1 MKTIYL
7 VVTEG
12 CNLSCSYCYR
22 RDNNTLMSRE
32 TFTEY
37 CKSLPDS
44 PYKIFFFGGEPLLNW
59 DLITFAVSY
68 LSDDH
73 NCQGF
78 EIISNGLLLDEEK
91 AQFINDWDIAF
102 TWSFDGLGR
111 ERTGAKLKDYP
122 IKLLKQ
128 VTTELNVMV
137 TPNNLKILDNHHY
150 MIHHTGLIPS
160 FRILRDDIWTEE
172 KVDEF
177 GKEYNKYI
185 DWMIERPEDISTN
198 IYRDVESIYMG
209 VEKGTMRPDCKLYG
223 ATTTLMPN
231 GDEPLCY
238 KMYASDVVDEYDVDI
253 YKKCHACPIKTFCE
267 KGCYEQALKNGE
279 PLERVCDLYR
289 IIYTATL
296 RLDSRLCYDENWQE
310 LIRGIVDGN

>member
-32 TFTEY
+32 TFREY

-44 PYKIFFFGGEPLLNW
+44 YKIFFIGGEPLLNW
-59 DLITFAVSY
+59 DLVTYAVGY
-68 LSDDH
+68 LHEDPR
-73 NCQGF
+73 CQGF
-78 EIISNGLLLDEEK
+78 EIISNGLLLDQDK
-91 AQFINDWDIAF
+91 AKFIQDFDIEF
-102 TWSFDGLGR
+102 TWSYDGLSD
-111 ERTGAKLKDYP
+111 ERIGAARDKYP
-122 IKLLKQ
+122 IELLKQ

-150 MIHHTGLIPS
+150 LIHHTGITPS
-160 FRILRDDIWTEE
+160 FRILRDNVWTDE

-185 DWMIERPEDISTN
+185 EWFYDRPEEISAN

-209 VEKGTMRPDCKLYG
+209 VQKGTMRPDCKMYG
-223 ATTTLMPN
+223 ATTTLMPD
-231 GDEPLCY
+231 GEEPLCY
-238 KMYASDVVDEYDVDI
+238 KIYASDVVDEYDVDV
-253 YKKCHACPIKTFCE
+253 YKKCHDCGIKTFCE
-267 KGCYEQALKNGE
+267 KGCYEQVLKNGE
-279 PLERVCDLYR
+279 PIEQVCNLYK
-289 IIYTATL
+289 IIFNATA
-296 RLDSRLCYDENWQE
+296 RLDEKLGFDEEWQE
-310 LIRGIVDGN
+310 FVRGLIDED